1 MSPVVQNFI
10 TEMSLRIII
19 TFRDVNICLELVL
32 FEEAFTHVISDS
44 LLSLVLFVR
53 DKEGQGAL
61 ITTTNT
67 NTNTTTTTIPC
78 QTTRQGVGGS
88 SCNGYI
94 LFVVTMWHW
103 QRTSRPKHERQIF
116 NLNNLSTRIYKLF
129 VSTP

>member
-67 NTNTTTTTIPC
+67 NTNTTTTTTTTTIPC
-78 QTTRQGVGGS
+78 QTTRQGLGGS

-94 LFVVTMWHW
+94 LFVVTCGTG
-103 QRTSRPKHERQIF
+103 RE
-116 NLNNLSTRIYKLF
+116 L
-129 VSTP
+129 